1 MAGDSSELLTS
12 LIEKAKEEF
21 AQDCTLY
28 AISHVRHVDAFRAC
42 GFSELKTWK
51 LYVKMVY
58 EEPTCADNLYYG
70 EVNVNG
76 SATESKTRLTHT
88 VLPLIQWQ
96 YGNNTYQI
104 IPSAYKYYVCNIN
117 DPNNILEGI
126 EGSEG
131 SSTLSGWRERI
142 NVIRRW

>member
-1 MAGDSSELLTS
+1 MKKMKKMKKQFLSLFVLLCM
-12 LIEKAKEEF
+12 I
-21 AQDCTLY
+21 
-28 AISHVRHVDAFRAC
+28 ISMFPTTALAANIDVSGKVTVDR
-42 GFSELKTWK
+42 
-51 LYVKMVY
+51 VY

-104 IPSAYKYYVCNIN
+104 IPSEEY
-117 DPNNILEGI
+117 LRS
-126 EGSEG
+126 SEPH
-131 SSTLSGWRERI
+131 TPVHPMHKRSGLPAEA
-142 NVIRRW
+142 VSCVS